1 MRTTATPLLGRLL
14 CRGRR
19 TEQHHG
25 LLRQSPA
32 ILLSALMCLGVSSV
46 AIAGNGQ
53 AATDGQRSRAT
64 SLLDAWL
71 GMPDLGRVDWNFSF
85 IRTPRTEH
93 ERRHQRKAIL
103 QELQRLADLDHLP
116 ASRKA
121 QFLAWRQAVE
131 SLRGFRVPGR
141 WGPADLLAQPEQ
153 APPLSALSS
162 FGYCEPAR
170 TVEVWDETGV
180 HRLPWEQAASVAALV
195 DRGALVLSSDAE
207 WITVIQPWGKRK
219 RVGVAAWNAGR
230 SRLVAGARVVA
241 PSHLKGTTPTWLNK
255 ALPDFL
261 AHVVA
266 GRECRTFTPPGA

>member
-1 MRTTATPLLGRLL
+1 MLSSLTRPRRRFRSF
-14 CRGRR
+14 CRFCV
-19 TEQHHG
+19 T
-25 LLRQSPA
+25 
-32 ILLSALMCLGVSSV
+32 IVALVSSFSL
-46 AIAGNGQ
+46 
-53 AATDGQRSRAT
+53 AAA
-64 SLLDAWL
+64 SLA
-71 GMPDLGRVDWNFSF
+71 
-85 IRTPRTEH
+85 
-93 ERRHQRKAIL
+93 A
-103 QELQRLADLDHLP
+103 RLAFLP
-116 ASRKA
+116 
-121 QFLAWRQAVE
+121 
-131 SLRGFRVPGR
+131 
-141 WGPADLLAQPEQ
+141 
-153 APPLSALSS
+153 ALSS